1 MEYGQKRTHAMGDD
15 AVQAGN
21 RSWWTRQTMSY
32 DWKDRSPHER
42 FTLPWFEDIDR
53 RFLESAR
60 LYSAASNPFEELMG
74 VGDLAGRP
82 VLEIGCGMGFHSEML
97 VRAGARLTAVDLS
110 PTSVEATRTRLA
122 LKGLEADVREM
133 DAERLGLDAAA
144 FDRVWSWGVIH
155 HSAHTGRIV
164 REIERVLRPGGDAR
178 LMVYN
183 LGGMPAYAAWL
194 GRYLSGFWRGRPL
207 DEVLWNSTDG
217 YSARFYTEDGFRDLL
232 AAFFDPVAMR
242 VLGSEAD
249 AVPLPRRLRA
259 WASRLVPLER
269 QRAAA
274 SRRGAFL
281 FAVARKAST

>member
-1 MEYGQKRTHAMGDD
+1 MEYRDKRSAAMGDD

-53 RFLESAR
+53 RFLDSTR
-60 LYSAASNPFEELMG
+60 LYSGAANPFEDLIAT
-74 VGDLAGRP
+74 GDLAGRP
-82 VLEIGCGMGFHSEML
+82 VLEVGCGMGFHSEML

-110 PTSVEATRTRLA
+110 PTSVEATRTRLR

-133 DAERLGLDAAA
+133 DAERLDFAPGS

-155 HSAHTGRIV
+155 HSSHTGRIV
-164 REIERVLRPGGDAR
+164 REVERVLRPGGDAR

-194 GRYLSGFWRGRPL
+194 RRYLGGFWGGRPL
-207 DEVLWNSTDG
+207 DEVLWRSTDG
-217 YSARFYTEDGFRDLL
+217 YSARFYTPDGFRDLL
-232 AAFFDPVAMR
+232 ATFFGAVEVR

-249 AVPLPRRLRA
+249 AVPLPRMLRRFVA
-259 WASRLVPLER
+259 PLVPLAR
-269 QRAAA
+269 RRAAA
-274 SRRGAFL
+274 ERRGAFL
-281 FAVARKAST
+281 FAVARKDS